1 MHEHY
6 RSYRSFELNFCPYKV
21 IFFLYGRLGYRNCP
35 YLKRMRPILKTLGLV
50 LLTAGTMM
58 NWQHLSAQNTPITT
72 AEAEKL
78 SMQLESS
85 MNNGDPKVL
94 NQLIYFPEF
103 ITRTQSKSPVIDNLD
118 TLTKMADGFGIFTIG
133 NSTLE
138 FTKNGSYKL
147 VRGFL
152 KNEEMH
158 LLFRAFGDGGLDYQD
173 ITIIKVKDTIRA
185 ADIFSYQLGES
196 YARLFSYQIADT
208 GTTDAHSPLTPGD
221 KYGIKF
227 ENALSEKNYSAARSA
242 FEKFDEQTQ
251 YDRHLSLQYMLACQH
266 LSEKLFRRSVDHYIS
281 LFPDEPTPY
290 LLMMKEYADTK
301 SYGDYSRAIDKLDTL
316 LHIDPFLNYFRG
328 NIVMKLHD
336 LRAASHFYQEAFD
349 YDPGIWQNTEKLVD
363 CKVVNNELVQAS
375 EAIILY
381 THTPGYR
388 KDLVEE
394 LYKDYPALR

>member
-1 MHEHY
+1 
-6 RSYRSFELNFCPYKV
+6 
-21 IFFLYGRLGYRNCP
+21 
-35 YLKRMRPILKTLGLV
+35 MRPILKTLGLI
-50 LLTAGTMM
+50 LLTAGAM
-58 NWQHLSAQNTPITT
+58 NCQPLSAQNTAVTT

-85 MNNGDPKVL
+85 MSNGDPKML
-94 NQLIYFPEF
+94 NQLIYFPAF
-103 ITRTQSKSPVIDNLD
+103 ITKTESKSPLIDNMD
-118 TLTKMADGFGIFTIG
+118 TLTIMANDFGLFNIG

-138 FTKNGSYKL
+138 IIKNGSYKL
-147 VRGFL
+147 VHGFL

-173 ITIIKVKDTIRA
+173 ITIIKVKDSLRA

-196 YARLFSYQIADT
+196 YARQFSYLIPDT
-208 GTTDAHSPLTPGD
+208 GMTDAHSSLTSGN
-221 KYGIKF
+221 KYGIIF
-227 ENALSEKNYSAARSA
+227 ENAMSQKNYSTARSA

-251 YDRHLSLQYMLACQH
+251 NDKHLSLQYMLACQH
-266 LSEKLFRRSVDHYIS
+266 LSEKLFRRSVDRYIS
-281 LFPDEPTPY
+281 LFPEEPTPY

-301 SYGDYSRAIDKLDTL
+301 SYGDYSRAIDKLDSL
-316 LHIDPFLNYFRG
+316 LHIDPFLNYLRG
-328 NIVMKLHD
+328 NVEMKLHD
-336 LRAASHFYQEAFD
+336 LRAASHFYQEVFD

-363 CKVVNNELVQAS
+363 CKVVNNELVQAN

-388 KDLVEE
+388 KDLVEA